1 MKILYDNSIFFKQSY
16 GGISKYFIKLFNS
29 LNKKDEVNFLISH
42 GIHKNEY
49 LKSFHS
55 KSYFFKKYPL
65 LCEKIFSRLNN
76 YNLKKNNLIFKP
88 DIIHYTY
95 YGPQISKK
103 CKSILTVYDL
113 THEKF
118 YKKYGFKKPYF
129 NYRKKI
135 FDHVD
140 AIISISE
147 NTKKDLIDIYKIN
160 ESKINTI
167 YLGIDNNLGKSTNLS
182 SSKNQ
187 NPYMLY
193 VGNRSK
199 HKNFIS
205 VIKAYAKSKKI
216 NNNFEFLCFGGGNFN
231 SYEKSLFSELNV
243 SNKVK
248 QVSGDD
254 FSLNESYKN
263 ASLLVYPTLYEGFG
277 LPPME
282 AIQNGCPVLIS
293 NVESLKEIYGDS
305 VIYTDDPLNIEEWI
319 QNIEIILFQKK
330 ITEEFLIK
338 GKKRIELF
346 SWNKCA
352 DQTKN
357 LYQKLLSKI

>member
-29 LNKKDEVNFLISH
+29 FSNKDEVNFLISH

-55 KSYFFKKYPL
+55 KSYFLRKYPP
-65 LCEKIFSRLNN
+65 LCEKIFGKFN
-76 YNLKKNNLIFKP
+76 YFNLKKNNLFFKP

-95 YGPQISKK
+95 YGPQISKS
-103 CKSILTVYDL
+103 CKTILTVYDL

-129 NYRKKI
+129 NYRKRI

-147 NTKKDLIDIYKIN
+147 NTKKDLIDIYNIN
-160 ESKINTI
+160 ENKIHTI
-167 YLGIDNNLGKSTNLS
+167 YLGIDNNLDKRLNFNK
-182 SSKNQ
+182 SKNQ
-187 NPYMLY
+187 NPYILY

-205 VIKAYAKSKKI
+205 VIKAYSKSKKI
-216 NNNFEFLCFGGGNFN
+216 KNNFDFLCFGGGNFN
-231 SYEKSLFSELNV
+231 LYEKNLFSKLNI
-243 SNKVK
+243 SNKVN
-248 QVSGDD
+248 QVFGDD
-254 FSLNESYKN
+254 ADLNEFYKN
-263 ASLLVYPTLYEGFG
+263 ANLFVYPTLYEGFG

-305 VIYTDDPLNIEEWI
+305 VIYIDDPLNIEEWS
-319 QNIEIILFQKK
+319 QNIEIVLFQKK
-330 ITEEFLIK
+330 ICDEFLAK
-338 GKKRIELF
+338 GRKRIELF

-357 LYQKLLSKI
+357 LYQKLL